1 MFSLGQACN
10 VSVRPG
16 EVPVGSARLTDR
28 NSLMLEEDAKI
39 RLRAG
44 GNTLFLKVMK
54 PVNCTDDRDRDNI
67 TIGQPI
73 GGGRVGFYKPVSSA
87 TFSLNKAFGTKKA
100 KWSIAAVTV
109 SIVSAAAASIVAATK
124 DCHNGIACV
133 GEVRPLTWGLVA
145 LAAFAS
151 IVAWCKDNEVF

>member
-10 VSVRPG
+10 VSVRSD
-16 EVPVGSARLTDR
+16 EVPIGSARLTDR
-28 NSLMLEEDAKI
+28 NSLALEENANI
-39 RLRAG
+39 CLRVG

-73 GGGRVGFYKPVSSA
+73 GGETIGFYKRISSA
-87 TFSLNKAFGTKKA
+87 TFSLHRAFGTKKA
-100 KWSIAAVTV
+100 KWSLAAVSV
-109 SIVSAAAASIVAATK
+109 SIVSAAAASIFAATK
-124 DCHNGIACV
+124 DCHDGLACV